1 MAGPLSR
8 IELFCCSK
16 NSSNP
21 FSKEWCGLSS
31 EKVLGWPRSLF
42 GFSHTIWMDFLA
54 NQICSCPHSRLGF
67 PGGSEV
73 KNLPAKAG
81 NIRDAGLIPG
91 SGRPPWE
98 GNGKPLQSLAWEI
111 PWTEESGGL
120 QSMGSQRF
128 RQDWA
133 TEHARA
139 RARTHTHT
147 HTRAP
152 MGLSHWS
159 DRRWSLGIMRVM
171 GSSCKHMKLPC
182 PPPVMCPPS

>member
-8 IELFCCSK
+8 IELFCCNK
-16 NSSNP
+16 NSSNR
-21 FSKEWCGLSS
+21 FSKECCGLSS
-31 EKVLGWPRSLF
+31 EKVLGWPKSWF
-42 GFSHTIWMDFLA
+42 GFSHTIWTDFLA
-54 NQICSCPHSRLGF
+54 NQICSPSHSRLGF

-73 KNLPAKAG
+73 KNSPAKAG
-81 NIRDAGLIPG
+81 NKRDAGLIPG

-120 QSMGSQRF
+120 QFMGSQRF
-128 RQDWA
+128 RQDRA
-133 TEHARA
+133 TEHVRA
-139 RARTHTHT
+139 RACARA

-152 MGLSHWS
+152 MGLLCWS

-171 GSSCKHMKLPC
+171 GSSCKHMKLPR
-182 PPPVMCPPS
+182 PPPVMYPPS

>member
-16 NSSNP
+16 NSSNR

-42 GFSHTIWMDFLA
+42 GFSHTIWTDFLA

-73 KNLPAKAG
+73 KNLSAKAG

-91 SGRPPWE
+91 LGRPPWE

-111 PWTEESGGL
+111 PWTEESVGYSPWGHKD
-120 QSMGSQRF
+120 SDR
-128 RQDWA
+128 
-133 TEHARA
+133 TERLSTRA

-147 HTRAP
+147 HTHTHE
-152 MGLSHWS
+152 LLWDSHA
-159 DRRWSLGIMRVM
+159 DLTG
-171 GSSCKHMKLPC
+171 GGA
-182 PPPVMCPPS
+182 

>member
-67 PGGSEV
+67 PGGSVNKYACNAGDLRKIPWRREW
-73 KNLPAKAG
+73 LPTPVF
-81 NIRDAGLIPG
+81 LPG
-91 SGRPPWE
+91 ELHSQR
-98 GNGKPLQSLAWEI
+98 SLAGYS
-111 PWTEESGGL
+111 PWGLKESD
-120 QSMGSQRF
+120 MTH
-128 RQDWA
+128 DWA
-133 TEHARA
+133 TFFECSTLTASTFRILNSS
-139 RARTHTHT
+139 T
-147 HTRAP
+147 
-152 MGLSHWS
+152 
-159 DRRWSLGIMRVM
+159 GIP
-171 GSSCKHMKLPC
+171 S
-182 PPPVMCPPS
+182 PPFAYFTLQDVQL